1 MNLGDR
7 RNGGHDAHLPL
18 GSIRKIVHDRV
29 AGSRRRLTFKDL
41 ERLIALREGLPK
53 TLVRAAIRGLIEA
66 GILEY
71 RYTFGQSYLE
81 LSFRNP
87 VDVSDVFTIVPPGY
101 TGKIPPHRLPIAI
114 APGVSFGSGRHPT
127 SRLSLQAL
135 ETTWAYRTSHDMAAV
150 QSVLDIGTGSG
161 ILAIAA
167 SRLGASTINAL
178 DIDACALSEARL
190 NIGLNPGAEGIRVSD
205 RPLSSFNGRFDLVIA
220 NLRLPT
226 LVALS
231 GWVAS
236 HMEPSGC
243 FVVSGFT
250 DEEQDRLIT
259 CYEDR
264 GFQSLWQKEV
274 AGWCSAIFGVTAY
287 PPSIM
292 DDPSAPAD
300 LSFRL

>member
-1 MNLGDR
+1 VSLGGR
-7 RNGGHDAHLPL
+7 TNAGHNAHLPL
-18 GSIRKIVHDRV
+18 ETIREMIHDRV
-29 AGSRRRLTFKDL
+29 AVSRRRLTFKDL
-41 ERLIALREGLPK
+41 EKQITAIDWVPK
-53 TLVRAAIRGLIEA
+53 PLVRTAIRSLIEA

-87 VDVSDVFTIVPPGY
+87 VDVGDVFTIVPPGY
-101 TGKIPPHRLPIAI
+101 SGKMSPHRLPIAI

-127 SRLSLQAL
+127 SRLSLQAI
-135 ETTWAYRTSHDMAAV
+135 EGTWAYRTSQGIPAV

-167 SRLGASTINAL
+167 SCLGASTITAL
-178 DIDACALSEARL
+178 DIDACARSEARL
-190 NIGLNPGAEGIRVSD
+190 NIRLNPGAEGIQVSD

-236 HMEPSGC
+236 HLAPSGC
-243 FVVSGFT
+243 LVVSGFR
-250 DEEQDRLIT
+250 DEEQDRLFA
-259 CYEDR
+259 CYADQ
-264 GFQSLWQKEV
+264 GLQPLWQKAL
-274 AGWCSAIFGVTAY
+274 AGWGAAFLGVPASLATK
-287 PPSIM
+287 
-292 DDPSAPAD
+292 DDPSLPAD
-300 LSFRL
+300 HAFCL

>member
-1 MNLGDR
+1 VSLGGR
-7 RNGGHDAHLPL
+7 RNGADDARVPL
-18 GSIRKIVHDRV
+18 EAIQHRVHDKV
-29 AGSRRRLTFKDL
+29 AGSRRRLTLTDL
-41 ERLIALREGLPK
+41 EREITAIDGVPK
-53 TLVRAAIRGLIEA
+53 PLVRTAIRALIEA

-101 TGKIPPHRLPIAI
+101 SGKMSPHRRPIAI

-127 SRLSLQAL
+127 SRLSLQAI
-135 ETTWAYRTSHDMAAV
+135 ERAWAYRTSHGMPAI

-167 SRLGASTINAL
+167 ACLGASTITAL
-178 DIDACALSEARL
+178 DTDACARSEARL
-190 NIGLNPGAEGIRVSD
+190 NIGLNPGAEGIQVSD
-205 RPLSSFNGRFDLVIA
+205 RPVSSFNGRFDLVIA

-236 HMEPSGC
+236 HLAPSGC
-243 FVVSGFT
+243 LVVSGFR
-250 DEEQDRLIT
+250 DEEQDRLFA
-259 CYEDR
+259 CYGDQ
-264 GFQSLWQKEV
+264 GLQPLWQKAR
-274 AGWCSAIFGVTAY
+274 AGWGAAFLGVPASLATK
-287 PPSIM
+287 
-292 DDPSAPAD
+292 DDPSIPAD
-300 LSFRL
+300 HAFCL

>member
-1 MNLGDR
+1 M
-7 RNGGHDAHLPL
+7 
-18 GSIRKIVHDRV
+18 VHDKV
-29 AGSRRRLTFKDL
+29 AVSRRRLTFKDL
-41 ERLIALREGLPK
+41 EKQITAIDGVPK
-53 TLVRAAIRGLIEA
+53 SLVRAAIRSLIEA

-101 TGKIPPHRLPIAI
+101 TGIIPPHRHPIAI

-135 ETTWAYRTSHDMAAV
+135 ESTWAYRRSHDMAAV

-167 SRLGASTINAL
+167 SCLGASTITAL
-178 DIDACALSEARL
+178 DIDACARSEAHL
-190 NIGLNPGAEGIRVSD
+190 NIGLNPGAEGVQVSD

-231 GWVAS
+231 GWIAS
-236 HMEPSGC
+236 HLAPAGC
-243 FVVSGFT
+243 LVVSGFT
-250 DEEQDRLIT
+250 DEEQDRLLA
-259 CYEDR
+259 CYAGR
-264 GFQSLWQKEV
+264 GFQSLWQKAL
-274 AGWCSAIFGVTAY
+274 AGWCAALFGIPAV
-287 PPSIM
+287 PSPK
-292 DDPSAPAD
+292 DDPSTPAD
-300 LSFRL
+300 CYFCL